1 MLMEEMLYD
10 KWIASSSTS
19 PLTLFPYH
27 SLEVY
32 EMDKSNSV
40 WKTATTTVSQ
50 EFVELSILCNFE
62 KKVPVKKVTFR
73 STDDEKSWR

>member
-1 MLMEEMLYD
+1 MLYD

-27 SLEVY
+27 SLE
-32 EMDKSNSV
+32 MDKSNSV
-40 WKTATTTVSQ
+40 RKTATQYVQ

-62 KKVPVKKVTFR
+62 KKVPVEKVTFR
-73 STDDEKSWR
+73 NTDDVKS